1 MRIQQKKPLELI
13 HSDVCGNM
21 SVMKSSGYEVKTIQ
35 SDISGEYISKEFD
48 GYLKNRKEFGMN

>member
-1 MRIQQKKPLELI
+1 M
-13 HSDVCGNM
+13 
-21 SVMKSSGYEVKTIQ
+21 KTIQ